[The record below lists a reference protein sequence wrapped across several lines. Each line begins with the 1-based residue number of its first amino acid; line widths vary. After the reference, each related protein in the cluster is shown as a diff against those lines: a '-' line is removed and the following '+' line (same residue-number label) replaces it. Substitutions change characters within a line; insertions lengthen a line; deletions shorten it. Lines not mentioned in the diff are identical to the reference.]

1 MITITANRKSAA
13 LDRSMTVAEYLDSI
27 GFGDRRVA
35 VAVDGEMIPSE
46 RHGTEVISDG
56 SRVEIVRP
64 VGGG

>member
-1 MITITANRKSAA
+1 MITITANGKPAE

-27 GFGDRRVA
+27 GFGGRRVA

-46 RHGTEVISDG
+46 QHGATVISDG